1 MRKQL
6 DLWEVRFHFPGPLL
20 LSWSVGALEK
30 GLLQVRL
37 LFALCLVSE
46 EICPVRPSRAWV
58 CVCVYVWVYLCL
70 YLCASTCISVYVSVV
85 CICACVCL
93 YTCLCPSVPV
103 SLCLCVH
110 VSVSVLG
117 PPHLPRPPSWESCVL
132 SKVPAMAPRG
142 GEGREEVEGRGREG
156 RPYVCLEGRVHSLEI
171 QCLQCPALFPQTT
184 MQTGLQVPWCLQGPQ
199 AHVNLTALRDSMG
212 FKAFATQSVAGGF
225 H

>member
-93 YTCLCPSVPV
+93 CPSLDSGLKAGSVPYSSCILGLLPTV
-103 SLCLCVH
+103 QAKQILNESISEKKLVRSCPWVATIVLLTLGH
-110 VSVSVLG
+110 LG
-117 PPHLPRPPSWESCVL
+117 P
-132 SKVPAMAPRG
+132 M
-142 GEGREEVEGRGREG
+142 
-156 RPYVCLEGRVHSLEI
+156 
-171 QCLQCPALFPQTT
+171 LFVTLNP
-184 MQTGLQVPWCLQGPQ
+184 
-199 AHVNLTALRDSMG
+199 
-212 FKAFATQSVAGGF
+212 
-225 H
+225 